1 LNRIPPLPRYFIAWE
16 YKEGRFWRLVDGL
29 PHDEIVR
36 QRGKKRKKTTI
47 FMNPKLIKTLR
58 LVATGL
64 MIPLVLT
71 LVVTEIEPMI
81 EFPSVSFNRFWGFL
95 ICYLYLVSYIIFL
108 LTFKSFKKISKWI
121 ILGIGI
127 PITFFVIFSLLTQY
141 EKIYYQPHFDR
152 YVAYKNLEKSNEFI
166 VVQDY
171 MNWKLNKPAVDTVLV
186 NDYYLLRR
194 VEFIKKMNLKGTWI
208 KLDEKGNE
216 LDTIR
221 IK

>member
-1 LNRIPPLPRYFIAWE
+1 
-16 YKEGRFWRLVDGL
+16 L

>member
-1 LNRIPPLPRYFIAWE
+1 
-16 YKEGRFWRLVDGL
+16 
-29 PHDEIVR
+29 
-36 QRGKKRKKTTI
+36 
-47 FMNPKLIKTLR
+47 MNPKLIKTLR